1 MKTVKFLSLLLL
13 ALFISTSCKKE
24 KPRNCCPGSTT
35 EYKVGNGRI
44 YVPNIFT
51 PNGDGLN
58 DVFFPVPGNGVAL
71 FKKFTIK
78 DRDGYLLHSVDEFEP
93 YDFRAA
99 WRNSASNP
107 YIGKFYYSM
116 IVVSTDGT
124 EKKIS
129 GVANSNLYG
138 VDGSNRRCDCTDCR
152 FATQH
157 DGMGGFCDACP
168 SLENICQ

>member
-1 MKTVKFLSLLLL
+1 MKLAKFLSLLVL
-13 ALFISTSCKKE
+13 ALFVAESCEKD
-24 KPRNCCPGSTT
+24 KPRNCCPGSKT
-35 EYKVGNGRI
+35 EYIVGNGRI
-44 YVPNIFT
+44 YIPNIFT

-58 DVFFPVPGNGVAL
+58 DAFLPYSDNGIAL

-78 DRDGYLLHSVDEFEP
+78 DRNGYLLHSVDEFQP

-99 WRNSASNP
+99 WQSSGSYP
-107 YIGKFYYSM
+107 YVGKFNYSM

-129 GVANSNLYG
+129 GIANSNLY
-138 VDGSNRRCDCTDCR
+138 VVNNSNRSCDCTDCR